1 MSCWVTKLRFI
12 ATPCLVAI
20 ALLLGP
26 SSAAANMKATE
37 AADNDEEIEL
47 LEDCDQ
53 PDYVSKMH
61 KILDGKLTSTQRR
74 SKDWTLTSFIINSD
88 GSLQDTRLCNSTG
101 NKDFNAKT
109 LKILRSA
116 KLPRLPED
124 CPDKVKAT
132 HAFNYRAAWKNTHV
146 AEDSVESTKSKSE
159 TKASASEE
167 IFQGPFKVILK
178 RAKESG
184 ASPKELANLEAVLNI
199 IINCTEIVVIVMFFS
214 IFYGGSLIFSFF
226 AAATVWC
233 LHRVL
238 LGRFPS

>member
-1 MSCWVTKLRFI
+1 MSCGITKLRFI

-20 ALLLGP
+20 ALLLGQ

-101 NKDFNAKT
+101 NKDFNTKT

-132 HAFNYRAAWKNTHV
+132 HAFNYRSATR
-146 AEDSVESTKSKSE
+146 ETGDSFELTKLKSE

-167 IFQGPFKVILK
+167 FFQGPVKEILK
-178 RAKESG
+178 SVKESG
-184 ASPKELANLEAVLNI
+184 ASPKELANLEALLNI
-199 IINCTEIVVIVMFFS
+199 IINASEIVVILVFFS
-214 IFYGGSLIFSFF
+214 MFYGGSLIFSFF
-226 AAATVWC
+226 AAGSVWC
-233 LHRVL
+233 LHRVF